1 MRPWNLP
8 RKPRHLLLALLA
20 LSLAVLL
27 PLLPL
32 PIYPSTARLSDRV
45 EAHPLPTIALTPPSP
60 QADAEARAAYQSG
73 RFQEAVSLFEEAI
86 AHYTTDPLR
95 QAMALGNLALAH
107 QQLGQWE
114 DANEAIARSLDLLA
128 TLEANPD
135 QQSVQAQALV
145 IAGQLALDQGQPDQ
159 ALTYW
164 NQSTEL
170 YLNLGDRPRQWQSQI
185 YQAQAL
191 QALGFYRQA
200 IARLEVVNQALQNE
214 ADSVT
219 QVNGLQSLGDALRVA
234 GNLER
239 SRQVLEDGVAIARR
253 LDRTEQVAA
262 LTLSLANTLQAL
274 EETEEALVLYQRM
287 PSVGTIG
294 LKAQLNQ
301 LSLLVQRQSWEEAWA
316 LASRLEA
323 PIRDLPPGRDNIYAR
338 IKYAEALIAI
348 ASQGFTTGVSASQ
361 AIGEGLA
368 VAIQHSQ
375 ALGDRRAESYALGSL
390 GLLYEKTRQYPD
402 SQTVTQRAFVLAQD
416 TKAEDLTYRWQWQ
429 LGRVLREQGKREE
442 AIAAYQSA
450 VATLQSLRDDL
461 VAINPEVQFTFGQTV
476 EPIHRELVSLLTRAD
491 ASGKTSAA
499 NLESARQVIESLQQA
514 ELENFFREACLDAQP
529 VAIDQIDN
537 RAAIFYPVI
546 LPDRLEVIVR
556 LPDRPLQHHSLSL
569 SQATIEETLRHLE
582 RLVTRKITP
591 PSFILPL
598 AQTVYDWLI
607 RPVATDLQESGVKT
621 LVFVMDG
628 VLRDLP
634 IAILHDGNG
643 YVIEDYS
650 LALTPGLQ
658 LLNSQPLEARQLSV
672 IAAGLTEERQEFS
685 PLPGVEDELQ
695 QISEQVPSQ
704 ILLNQSFTRENLQQA
719 IAANPA
725 PVVHLA
731 THGQFSSNL
740 SDSININQLNNLLQ
754 GTDVNRQRPI
764 ELLVMSAC
772 QTADGDQR
780 AALGLA
786 GMAVQAGARSTLAS
800 LWSVDD
806 QATSELMV
814 RFYQELAKGNVTK
827 AEALRQAEL
836 AMLHHP
842 ESYLQ
847 RPFYW
852 AAFVLLGNWL

>member
-8 RKPRHLLLALLA
+8 RKPRHLLLAILA
-20 LSLAVLL
+20 LSLTLLL
-27 PLLPL
+27 PLTPL
-32 PIYPSTARLSDRV
+32 PINPSTARLSDRV
-45 EAHPLPTIALTPPSP
+45 EAHPLPTVALPPPSP
-60 QADAEARAAYQSG
+60 QADADARAAYQSG
-73 RFQEAVSLFEEAI
+73 RFQEAVTLFEEAI

-107 QQLGQWE
+107 QQLGHWE
-114 DANEAIARSLDLLA
+114 DAKEAIARSLDLLA
-128 TLEANPD
+128 TLEANQD

-170 YLNLGDRPRQWQSQI
+170 YINLGDRSRQWQSQI

-200 IARLEVVNQALQNE
+200 IDRLEVVNQALQNE
-214 ADSVT
+214 ADSVIK
-219 QVNGLQSLGDALRVA
+219 VNGLQSLGDALRVA

-239 SRQVLEDGVAIARR
+239 SRQVLEGGVAIARR
-253 LDRTEQVAA
+253 LDQTEQVAA

-274 EETEEALVLYQRM
+274 GETEEALVLYQRM

-301 LSLLVQRQSWEEAWA
+301 LSLLVQRKTWEEAWA

-348 ASQGFTTGVSASQ
+348 ASQGFTTGVSASH

-390 GLLYEKTRQYPD
+390 GLLYEKTRQYTD
-402 SQTVTQRAFVLAQD
+402 SQTVTRRAFTLAQD
-416 TKAEDLTYRWQWQ
+416 TKAEDLTYHWQWQ

-442 AIAAYQSA
+442 AIAAYQGA
-450 VATLQSLRDDL
+450 VATLQSLRNDL

-476 EPIHRELVSLLTRAD
+476 EPIHRELVSLLTLED
-491 ASGKTSAA
+491 ASDETRTA

-546 LPDRLEVIVR
+546 LSDRLEVIVR
-556 LPDRPLQHHSLSL
+556 LPDRPLQHHSLPL
-569 SQATIEETLRHLE
+569 SQREIEVTVQQLR
-582 RLVTRKITP
+582 RQVTRSITP
-591 PSFILPL
+591 PSLILPL

-607 RPVATDLQESGVKT
+607 RPVAEDLQESRVET

-628 VLRDLP
+628 VLRNLP
-634 IAILHDGNG
+634 IAALHDGDG
-643 YVIEDYS
+643 YVIEHYS

-672 IAAGLTEERQEFS
+672 IAAGLTEERQQFS
-685 PLPGVEDELQ
+685 SLPGVEEELQ
-695 QISEQVPSQ
+695 LISQQVPSQ
-704 ILLNQSFTRENLQQA
+704 ILLNQGFTRENL
-719 IAANPA
+719 
-725 PVVHLA
+725 
-731 THGQFSSNL
+731 
-740 SDSININQLNNLLQ
+740 
-754 GTDVNRQRPI
+754 RR
-764 ELLVMSAC
+764 
-772 QTADGDQR
+772 
-780 AALGLA
+780 
-786 GMAVQAGARSTLAS
+786 
-800 LWSVDD
+800 
-806 QATSELMV
+806 
-814 RFYQELAKGNVTK
+814 
-827 AEALRQAEL
+827 
-836 AMLHHP
+836 
-842 ESYLQ
+842 
-847 RPFYW
+847 
-852 AAFVLLGNWL
+852 